1 MKLWIYEFKKRKSQF
16 VMLVAGAVLFLIGFL
31 LRRNFSGILVAGIQF
46 FNSNEYILKLFG
58 FEQPVTS
65 ITYTDVMMIMLSILA
80 VFWLY
85 HTMSVIAGSIRKE
98 RKMGTMEFF
107 KTQGIATGKIYVIK
121 LLISIVFFLLQLIV
135 WYFIIRRIS
144 IYGVEKVE
152 FITDITTKQLQTRML
167 YLGAA
172 GIIMLGTGFIY
183 GVASDRRKASILPD
197 IMGFM
202 ILFAILP
209 MVLNVI
215 NWAIQKNGVD
225 TAWLENIVGIVK
237 KIDGFNPVYFSNPFV
252 VLTSWRLG

>member
-121 LLISIVFFLLQLIV
+121 LLISILPVAADSMVF
-135 WYFIIRRIS
+135 Y
-144 IYGVEKVE
+144 YK
-152 FITDITTKQLQTRML
+152 KN
-167 YLGAA
+167 
-172 GIIMLGTGFIY
+172 
-183 GVASDRRKASILPD
+183 
-197 IMGFM
+197 
-202 ILFAILP
+202 
-209 MVLNVI
+209 LNI
-215 NWAIQKNGVD
+215 WC
-225 TAWLENIVGIVK
+225 
-237 KIDGFNPVYFSNPFV
+237 
-252 VLTSWRLG
+252 

>member
-1 MKLWIYEFKKRKSQF
+1 M
-16 VMLVAGAVLFLIGFL
+16 
-31 LRRNFSGILVAGIQF
+31 
-46 FNSNEYILKLFG
+46 
-58 FEQPVTS
+58 
-65 ITYTDVMMIMLSILA
+65 
-80 VFWLY
+80 
-85 HTMSVIAGSIRKE
+85 
-98 RKMGTMEFF
+98 
-107 KTQGIATGKIYVIK
+107 
-121 LLISIVFFLLQLIV
+121 QLIV

-167 YLGAA
+167 FLGAA

-215 NWAIQKNGVD
+215 NWAIQENGVD